1 MKIRLFIFLFMLT
14 TGSLNAQLLWR
25 VTAPNGKVSFLFGT
39 MHLASVNYLD
49 EHSAILDSLSRCQA
63 VVAEVDLTDKTAMF
77 NFYDYA
83 RLPDSVN
90 LKDGLTSR
98 EWAVLDSMLGQL
110 EQPMSADAF
119 NGYKPAMAENL
130 LIQKMFGD
138 VYKDILY
145 DRFVPIDMGVVRVGY
160 RDGYRMEFLES
171 AYEQLDVMFNRISTE
186 SQLRSLKMLL
196 NGDRDSATREY
207 MKLSLQMPRLY
218 EEQKLDSLTRIIDLS
233 LTVDSAGRE
242 DLQHLLIDRNNKWL
256 QKLDFWLPN
265 GGYFVAVGAGH
276 LVKDYG
282 LLAQLRKRG
291 YKTEPVFY
299 R

>member
-1 MKIRLFIFLFMLT
+1 MKMRPLFILLNLVVA
-14 TGSLNAQLLWR
+14 SLNAQMLWR

-49 EHSAILDSLSRCQA
+49 EHSAILDSLQRCKTI
-63 VVAEVDLTDKTAMF
+63 VAEVDLTDNTAMF

-83 RLPDSVN
+83 RLRDSAK
-90 LKDGLTSR
+90 LRDGLTGR
-98 EWAVLDSMLGQL
+98 EWETLDSILNKLDPPANAEMYN
-110 EQPMSADAF
+110 D
-119 NGYKPAMAENL
+119 YKPALVENL
-130 LIQKMFGD
+130 LVQSMFND

-145 DRFVPIDMGVVRVGY
+145 DRFVSVDMGIVRVGY
-160 RDGYRMEFLES
+160 RDGFRMEFLET
-171 AYEQLDVMFNRISTE
+171 AYEQLDVMFNRISVE
-186 SQLRSLKMLL
+186 SQYRSLKMLL
-196 NGDRDSATREY
+196 NGARDSATREY

-242 DLQHLLIDRNNKWL
+242 DLQHLLIDRNNSWL
-256 QKLDFWLPN
+256 KKLDFWFAN

-276 LVKDYG
+276 LVKEYG

-291 YKTEPVFY
+291 YKTDPVFY

>member
-1 MKIRLFIFLFMLT
+1 VKIRLILLSLMLAT
-14 TGSLNAQLLWR
+14 ASLNGQMLWR

-49 EHSAILDSLSRCQA
+49 DHSAILDSLAQCKTI
-63 VVAEVDLTDKTAMF
+63 VAEVDLTDKTAMF

-83 RLPDSVN
+83 RLPDSTY
-90 LKDGLTSR
+90 LKDGLTPR
-98 EWAVLDSMLGQL
+98 EWAVMDSMLQL
-110 EQPMSADAF
+110 MDPPMNGDVY
-119 NGYKPAMAENL
+119 NGYKPALVENA
-130 LIQKMFGD
+130 LIQNMFTD

-145 DRFVPIDMGVVRVGY
+145 DRFVPIDMGIIRVGY

-171 AYEQLDVMFNRISTE
+171 AYEQLDVMFNRVSTE
-186 SQLRSLKMLL
+186 SQYRSLKMLL

-207 MKLSLQMPRLY
+207 MSLSLQMPRLY
-218 EEQKLDSLTRIIDLS
+218 EEQKLDSLSRIIDLS
-233 LTVDSAGRE
+233 LTVDSACKE
-242 DLQHLLIDRNNKWL
+242 QLQYLLIDRNNHWL
-256 QKLDFWLPN
+256 KKLEFWFPN

-276 LVKDYG
+276 LVKEYG